1 MGIESDSA
9 IAEPALPLVFHL
21 FHPRLPAVVGFYTD
35 PRFEETARSAKG
47 PLRKT
52 MMTMSSEQFEPSEIS
67 NALGSVGDA
76 LDECVLGSRL
86 LGADKSLVLHG
97 GGNTSVK
104 APWVDITGET
114 IDALYVKGSGW
125 DLATIERAG
134 FTALPMKRLLALGE
148 LTTLSDTDMM
158 RELSAARL
166 DPSAP
171 QPSVEALL
179 HAFLPHRAVQHSHA
193 DLILTLTNL
202 ADGDDVVRKV
212 FGDRVVVV
220 PYVMPGFD
228 LAQAVAAQWSSDSHA
243 QTVGMVLMNHGLFT
257 FADSTAE
264 AYQLHLELIGLAKAH
279 LDSVPA
285 AQVQAASQVP
295 HVCAADLAE
304 LRRKLSE
311 VAGKPMIVTRH
322 TDAATMNFVARPDL
336 ADLVSRGPVTPDHV
350 IRTKR
355 VPLVGRSVEAIATY
369 ADEYALYFAANR
381 DRARAEISMLDA
393 APRVVLDAELG
404 MLTIGTTAKDAQIAA
419 DIYRQS
425 MVVMANCEDRLGGWQ
440 PLAPG
445 HLFDVEYWDLEQAKL
460 RMGGAPAVFAGQI
473 AVVTG
478 AASGIGKACAA
489 ALLSRGAA
497 VIGFDRSPEVTNTF
511 SGPNWFGQCVDVTN
525 QTEQVAAIEAG
536 VQRFGGVDI
545 AILAAG
551 IFGNS
556 APIAQLDS
564 AIWRSVMAVNLDAA
578 ANAMTALHPLLA
590 LSPVGGRVVLV
601 GSKNVH
607 APGAG
612 AAAYSSSKA
621 AITQFARIAAMEW
634 AADGIR
640 VNTVHPDAVF
650 DTGLWNPE
658 LLAERAAKYSLTVA
672 QYKARNLL
680 GVEVTSEKV
689 GRLVA
694 ELCSDTFSSTTG
706 AQIHID
712 GGSDRTL

>member
-1 MGIESDSA
+1 
-9 IAEPALPLVFHL
+9 
-21 FHPRLPAVVGFYTD
+21 
-35 PRFEETARSAKG
+35 
-47 PLRKT
+47 
-52 MMTMSSEQFEPSEIS
+52 
-67 NALGSVGDA
+67 
-76 LDECVLGSRL
+76 
-86 LGADKSLVLHG
+86 
-97 GGNTSVK
+97 
-104 APWVDITGET
+104 
-114 IDALYVKGSGW
+114 
-125 DLATIERAG
+125 
-134 FTALPMKRLLALGE
+134 
-148 LTTLSDTDMM
+148 
-158 RELSAARL
+158 
-166 DPSAP
+166 
-171 QPSVEALL
+171 
-179 HAFLPHRAVQHSHA
+179 
-193 DLILTLTNL
+193 
-202 ADGDDVVRKV
+202 
-212 FGDRVVVV
+212 VV

-228 LAQAVAAQWSSDSHA
+228 LARAVAAQWATDAHA
-243 QTVGMVLMNHGLFT
+243 GTIGMVLLNHGLFT
-257 FADSTAE
+257 FAGSTAE
-264 AYQLHLELIGLAKAH
+264 AYRLHLELIDLARAH
-279 LDSVPA
+279 IDSLPTAV
-285 AQVQAASQVP
+285 VQAASAVP
-295 HVCAADLAE
+295 HVCAAELAE
-304 LRRKLSE
+304 LRRKLSL

-322 TDAATMNFVARPDL
+322 TDVATMQFVARGDL
-336 ADLVSRGPVTPDHV
+336 ADLATRGPVTPDHV

-355 VPLVGRSVEAIATY
+355 IPLVGRNVEAISTY
-369 ADEYALYFAANR
+369 ADDYAGYFAAHQG
-381 DRARAEISMLDA
+381 RARTPITMLDP
-393 APRVVLDAELG
+393 APRVMLDPELG
-404 MLTIGTTAKDAQIAA
+404 MLTIGNTAKDAQIAA

-425 MVVMANCEDRLGGWQ
+425 MVVLADCEDRLGGWV
-440 PLAPG
+440 PLGAE
-445 HLFDVEYWDLEQAKL
+445 HLFDLEYWDLEQAKL
-460 RMGGAPAVFAGQI
+460 RLGGAPAVFAGQI

-497 VIGFDRSPEVTNTF
+497 VLGFDRSPEVTSTF

-525 QTEQVAAIEAG
+525 QPQQLEAIEAG

-551 IFGNS
+551 VFGSS

-578 ANAMTALHPLLA
+578 ANAMTALYPLLA

-650 DTGLWNPE
+650 DTGLWNPQ
-658 LLAERAAKYSLTVA
+658 LLAERAAKYAMTIE

-694 ELCSDTFSSTTG
+694 ELCSETFSCTTG

>member
-1 MGIESDSA
+1 MSKPTSTQTE
-9 IAEPALPLVFHL
+9 HL
-21 FHPRLPAVVGFYTD
+21 DVLGHAVSGD
-35 PRFEETARSAKG
+35 P
-47 PLRKT
+47 
-52 MMTMSSEQFEPSEIS
+52 
-67 NALGSVGDA
+67 
-76 LDECVLGSRL
+76 LDECVAGSRL

-104 APWVDITGET
+104 APWIDITGEA

-148 LTTLSDTDMM
+148 LSALSDTDMM

-193 DLILTLTNL
+193 DVILTLTNL
-202 ADGDDVVRKV
+202 SNGDNVVCKV

-228 LAQAVAAQWSSDSHA
+228 LARAVAAQWATDAHA
-243 QTVGMVLMNHGLFT
+243 GTIGMVLLNHGLFT
-257 FADSTAE
+257 FADTTAE
-264 AYQLHLELIGLAKAH
+264 AYRLHLELIALARAH
-279 LDSVPA
+279 IDSLPA
-285 AQVQAASQVP
+285 AVVQAAAEVP
-295 HVCAADLAE
+295 HVCAAELAE
-304 LRRKLSE
+304 LRRKLSV

-322 TDAATMNFVARPDL
+322 TDPATMQFVNRRDL
-336 ADLVSRGPVTPDHV
+336 ADLATRGPVTPDHV

-355 VPLVGRSVEAIATY
+355 IPLVGRTVEAINMY
-369 ADEYALYFAANR
+369 AGDYAAYFAANQG
-381 DRARAEISMLDA
+381 RARAPITMLDP
-393 APRVVLDAELG
+393 APRVMLDPELG
-404 MLTIGTTAKDAQIAA
+404 MLTIGNTAKDAQIAA

-425 MVVMANCEDRLGGWQ
+425 MVVLANCEDRLGGWM
-440 PLAPG
+440 PLGAE
-445 HLFDVEYWDLEQAKL
+445 HLFDLEYWDLEQAKL
-460 RMGGAPAVFAGQI
+460 RLGGAPAAFAGQI

-497 VIGFDRSPEVTNTF
+497 VIGFDRSPEVTSTF

-525 QTEQVAAIEAG
+525 QTQQLEAIEAG

-551 IFGNS
+551 IFGSS

-564 AIWRSVMAVNLDAA
+564 AVWRSVMAVNLDAA
-578 ANAMTALHPLLA
+578 ANAMIALHPLLA

-650 DTGLWNPE
+650 DTGLWNPQ
-658 LLAERAAKYSLTVA
+658 LLAERAAKYGITVE

-694 ELCSDTFSSTTG
+694 ELCCETFSCTTG

>member
-1 MGIESDSA
+1 
-9 IAEPALPLVFHL
+9 
-21 FHPRLPAVVGFYTD
+21 
-35 PRFEETARSAKG
+35 
-47 PLRKT
+47 
-52 MMTMSSEQFEPSEIS
+52 MMTMFSEQFDPSEIPIGT
-67 NALGSVGDA
+67 GSDVDA
-76 LDECVLGSRL
+76 IDECVRGSRL

-97 GGNTSVK
+97 GGNTSIK
-104 APWVDITGET
+104 ATWIDITGET

-148 LTTLSDTDMM
+148 LTALSDTDMM

-166 DPSAP
+166 DPNAP

-228 LAQAVAAQWSSDSHA
+228 LAHAVAAQWASDAHSG
-243 QTVGMVLMNHGLFT
+243 TVGMVLLNHGLFT
-257 FADSTAE
+257 FADTTAE
-264 AYQLHLELIGLAKAH
+264 AYRLHLELIGLAKAH

-285 AQVQAASQVP
+285 AEVKAASAVP
-295 HVCAADLAE
+295 HVCAAELAE
-304 LRRKLSE
+304 LRRKLCL
-311 VAGKPMIVTRH
+311 VAKKPMIVTRH
-322 TDAATMNFVARPDL
+322 TDPATLRFVSRADL
-336 ADLVSRGPVTPDHV
+336 ADLATRGPVTPDHV

-355 VPLVGRSVEAIATY
+355 VPLVGRDIDTY
-369 ADEYALYFAANR
+369 ADEYASYFVANR
-381 DRARAEISMLDA
+381 DRARTEISMLDA
-393 APRVVLDAELG
+393 APRIILDPELG
-404 MLTIGTTAKDAQIAA
+404 MLTIGSTAKDAQIAA

-425 MVVMANCEDRLGGWQ
+425 MVVMTNCEDLLGGWK

-460 RMGGAPAVFAGQI
+460 RMGAAPAVFAGQI
-473 AVVTG
+473 AIVTG

-489 ALLSRGAA
+489 ALLARGAA
-497 VIGFDRSPEVTNTF
+497 VIGFDRSPEVTSTF

-525 QTEQVAAIEAG
+525 QPQQLEAIEAG

-545 AILAAG
+545 AVLAAG
-551 IFGNS
+551 IFGSS

-578 ANAMTALHPLLA
+578 ATAMTALHPLLA
-590 LSPVGGRVVLV
+590 LSPVGGRLVLV

-634 AADGIR
+634 AGDGIR

-658 LLAERAAKYSLTVA
+658 LLAERAAKYGLTVE

-694 ELCSDTFSSTTG
+694 ELCGDTFSCTTG

>member
-1 MGIESDSA
+1 VIGD
-9 IAEPALPLVFHL
+9 L
-21 FHPRLPAVVGFYTD
+21 R
-35 PRFEETARSAKG
+35 RRARSANE
-47 PLRKT
+47 PICANT
-52 MMTMSSEQFEPSEIS
+52 MMSTQSNQLDPDAIS
-67 NALGSVGDA
+67 NASGIGDA
-76 LDECVLGSRL
+76 LDECVRGSRL

-104 APWVDITGET
+104 APWTDITGEV

-134 FTALPMKRLLALGE
+134 FTPLPIKRLLALAA
-148 LTTLSDTDMM
+148 LPALSDTDMM

-166 DPSAP
+166 DPNAP

-202 ADGDDVVRKV
+202 PNGDDVVRKV
-212 FGDRVVVV
+212 FGNRVVVV

-228 LAQAVAAQWSSDSHA
+228 LARAVAAQWTSDA
-243 QTVGMVLMNHGLFT
+243 DENTVGMVLMNHGLFT
-257 FADSTAE
+257 FADTTAE
-264 AYQLHLELIGLAKAH
+264 AYRLHLELIGLASAH
-279 LDSVPA
+279 LDSVPPSI
-285 AQVQAASQVP
+285 VQAASEVP
-295 HVCAADLAE
+295 HVCAAELAE
-304 LRRKLSE
+304 LRRQLS
-311 VAGKPMIVTRH
+311 VAAGKPMIVCRH
-322 TDAATMNFVARPDL
+322 TDAATLSFVGRSDL
-336 ADLVSRGPVTPDHV
+336 ADLATRGPVTPDHV

-355 VPLVGRSVEAIATY
+355 IPLVGRDIAMY
-369 ADEYALYFAANR
+369 AEQYATYFAANQG
-381 DRARAEISMLDA
+381 RARTPITMLDA
-393 APRVVLDAELG
+393 APRVVLDPMLG
-404 MLTIGTTAKDAQIAA
+404 MLTIGGTAKDSQIAA

-425 MVVMANCEDRLGGWQ
+425 MVVMANCEDRLGGWK
-440 PLAPG
+440 PLSAD
-445 HLFDVEYWDLEQAKL
+445 HLFDLEYWDLEQAKL
-460 RMGGAPAVFAGQI
+460 RLGGAPAVFAGQI
-473 AVVTG
+473 AIVTG

-497 VIGFDRSPEVTNTF
+497 VLGFDRSADVVGTF

-525 QTEQVAAIEAG
+525 QEQQSEAIEAG

-545 AILAAG
+545 AVLAAG
-551 IFGNS
+551 IFGSS

-578 ANAMTALHPLLA
+578 ANALTALHPLLA

-658 LLAERAAKYSLTVA
+658 LLAERAAKYSMTVE

-680 GVEVTSEKV
+680 GVEVTSDKV

-694 ELCSDTFSSTTG
+694 ELCSDTFSCTTG

>member
-1 MGIESDSA
+1 
-9 IAEPALPLVFHL
+9 
-21 FHPRLPAVVGFYTD
+21 
-35 PRFEETARSAKG
+35 
-47 PLRKT
+47 
-52 MMTMSSEQFEPSEIS
+52 MMTTFSEQFEPSEIP
-67 NALGSVGDA
+67 NGLGIPGDA
-76 LDECVLGSRL
+76 LDECVQGSRL

-134 FTALPMKRLLALGE
+134 FTALPMKRLLALGQLE
-148 LTTLSDTDMM
+148 SLSDTDMM

-202 ADGDDVVRKV
+202 SNGADVVRQV

-228 LAQAVAAQWSSDSHA
+228 LARAVAAQWASDAHA
-243 QTVGMVLMNHGLFT
+243 GTIAMVLLNHGLFT
-257 FADSTAE
+257 FADTTAE
-264 AYQLHLELIGLAKAH
+264 AYRLHLELIGLARTY
-279 LDSVPA
+279 LDSLPA
-285 AQVQAASQVP
+285 AEVQAAAEVP
-295 HVCAADLAE
+295 HVCAAELAE
-304 LRRKLSE
+304 LRRKLST
-311 VAGKPMIVTRH
+311 VAGRPLIVTRH
-322 TDAATMNFVARPDL
+322 IDPATMGFVARGDL
-336 ADLVSRGPVTPDHV
+336 ADLATRGPVTPDHV

-355 VPLVGRSVEAIATY
+355 IPLVGRTPDAITTY
-369 ADEYALYFAANR
+369 ADEYTAYFAAHHH
-381 DRARAEISMLDA
+381 RARTPITMLDP
-393 APRVVLDAELG
+393 APRVMLDPELG
-404 MLTIGTTAKDAQIAA
+404 MLTIGNTAKDAQIAA

-425 MVVMANCEDRLGGWQ
+425 MVVLANCEDRLGGWV
-440 PLAPG
+440 PLAAE
-445 HLFDVEYWDLEQAKL
+445 HLFDLEYWDLEQAKL
-460 RMGGAPAVFAGQI
+460 RLGGAPAVFAGQI

-497 VIGFDRSPEVTNTF
+497 VMGFDRSPDVLNTF

-525 QTEQVAAIEAG
+525 QPQQLEAIEAG

-545 AILAAG
+545 AVLAAG
-551 IFGNS
+551 IFGSS

-650 DTGLWNPE
+650 DTGLWNPD
-658 LLAERAAKYSLTVA
+658 LLAERAAKYSMTVE

-694 ELCSDTFSSTTG
+694 ELCSDTFSCTTG

>member
-1 MGIESDSA
+1 
-9 IAEPALPLVFHL
+9 
-21 FHPRLPAVVGFYTD
+21 
-35 PRFEETARSAKG
+35 
-47 PLRKT
+47 
-52 MMTMSSEQFEPSEIS
+52 
-67 NALGSVGDA
+67 
-76 LDECVLGSRL
+76 
-86 LGADKSLVLHG
+86 
-97 GGNTSVK
+97 
-104 APWVDITGET
+104 
-114 IDALYVKGSGW
+114 
-125 DLATIERAG
+125 
-134 FTALPMKRLLALGE
+134 
-148 LTTLSDTDMM
+148 M
-158 RELSAARL
+158 RI
-166 DPSAP
+166 
-171 QPSVEALL
+171 
-179 HAFLPHRAVQHSHA
+179 
-193 DLILTLTNL
+193 LI
-202 ADGDDVVRKV
+202 
-212 FGDRVVVV
+212 
-220 PYVMPGFD
+220 
-228 LAQAVAAQWSSDSHA
+228 
-243 QTVGMVLMNHGLFT
+243 
-257 FADSTAE
+257 
-264 AYQLHLELIGLAKAH
+264 
-279 LDSVPA
+279 
-285 AQVQAASQVP
+285 
-295 HVCAADLAE
+295 
-304 LRRKLSE
+304 
-311 VAGKPMIVTRH
+311 
-322 TDAATMNFVARPDL
+322 
-336 ADLVSRGPVTPDHV
+336 
-350 IRTKR
+350 
-355 VPLVGRSVEAIATY
+355 
-369 ADEYALYFAANR
+369 
-381 DRARAEISMLDA
+381 
-393 APRVVLDAELG
+393 
-404 MLTIGTTAKDAQIAA
+404 
-419 DIYRQS
+419 
-425 MVVMANCEDRLGGWQ
+425 
-440 PLAPG
+440 
-445 HLFDVEYWDLEQAKL
+445 
-460 RMGGAPAVFAGQI
+460 FAGMF
-473 AVVTG
+473 
-478 AASGIGKACAA
+478 GKACAA

-634 AADGIR
+634 ATDGIR

-658 LLAERAAKYSLTVA
+658 LLGERAAKYSLTVA